1 MKIYAEWMLN
11 GKFNQGEFCS
21 WGDYYTATFSPEVVI
36 LRTCIIT
43 AAVPGE
49 LHKSRSQ
56 RRRNNIR
63 RTAQN

>member
-11 GKFNQGEFCS
+11 GKFNQGEFYS
-21 WGDYYTATFSPEVVI
+21 WGDYYTATFSPDVEM

-43 AAVPGE
+43 AAVPEG

>member
-1 MKIYAEWMLN
+1 MKIYAEWMFN
-11 GKFNQGEFCS
+11 GKFNQGEFHS
-21 WGDYYTATFSPEVVI
+21 WSDYYATTFSPEVEI

-43 AAVPGE
+43 AVVPGE

>member
-21 WGDYYTATFSPEVVI
+21 WSDYYTATFGPDVEI

-49 LHKSRSQ
+49 LHKSRLQ

>member
-21 WGDYYTATFSPEVVI
+21 WGDYYAATFSPEVEI

-43 AAVPGE
+43 AAVPEG
-49 LHKSRSQ
+49 LHESRPQ
-56 RRRNNIR
+56 RRRNDIR
-63 RTAQN
+63 RTV

>member
-11 GKFNQGEFCS
+11 GKLNQGEFCS
-21 WGDYYTATFSPEVVI
+21 WGDYYAATFSPEVEI

-49 LHKSRSQ
+49 LYKSRSQ
-56 RRRNNIR
+56 LRWNDIR

>member
-11 GKFNQGEFCS
+11 GKLNQGEFYS
-21 WGDYYTATFSPEVVI
+21 WGDYYAATFSPDVEI

>member
-11 GKFNQGEFCS
+11 GKFNQGEFYS
-21 WGDYYTATFSPEVVI
+21 WSDYHAATFSPEVEI

-43 AAVPGE
+43 AAVPGG
-49 LHKSRSQ
+49 LHKNRAQ

-63 RTAQN
+63 RTTQN

>member
-1 MKIYAEWMLN
+1 MKIYAEWMFD
-11 GKFNQGEFCS
+11 GKFNQSEFYS
-21 WGDYYTATFSPEVVI
+21 WGDYYITTFSPDVEI
-36 LRTCIIT
+36 LRTYIIT
-43 AAVPGE
+43 AAVPEG